1 MHYYHFYLP
10 WVSSPDDML
19 PEHAPVY
26 SYPFAPRP
34 LKTIFV
40 VIDFTSL
47 NIKIIRKTAIRFF
60 SNLLFLMV
68 GINRLHHNIVE
79 GVSFY
84 CPYTDEHIHPYLLYS
99 FFRYKFEFRQ
109 TASIMKYAI
118 PFPDTYDES
127 AVFSNAKA
135 RIHMSAIR

>member
-47 NIKIIRKTAIRFF
+47 NIKNNPED
-60 SNLLFLMV
+60 SNKVFLKSV
-68 GINRLHHNIVE
+68 I
-79 GVSFY
+79 
-84 CPYTDEHIHPYLLYS
+84 PYGGH
-99 FFRYKFEFRQ
+99 
-109 TASIMKYAI
+109 
-118 PFPDTYDES
+118 
-127 AVFSNAKA
+127 
-135 RIHMSAIR
+135 